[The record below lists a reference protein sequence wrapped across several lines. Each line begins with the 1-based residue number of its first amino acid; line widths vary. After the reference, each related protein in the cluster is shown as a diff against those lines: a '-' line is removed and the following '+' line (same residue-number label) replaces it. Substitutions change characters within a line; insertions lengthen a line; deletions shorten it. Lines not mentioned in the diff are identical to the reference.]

1 MNTQARIIIGV
12 LVAAVVGLGIT
23 VGVMAAG
30 DNDRG
35 GHMGRQVNL
44 GDGYGGMMQSMG
56 DMDSGGMLK
65 HMREA
70 LGEDGNQRMLD
81 HFRDH
86 RNGGPMAG
94 NAGVDQMMH
103 QMMDGM
109 MQRMPMDGGNMMP
122 GSGPGASKTATP

>member
-1 MNTQARIIIGV
+1 MNTQAKIIIGV
-12 LVAAVVGLGIT
+12 LVAAAVGLGVT

-35 GHMGRQVNL
+35 GHMARQIAS
-44 GDGYGGMMQSMG
+44 GDSYGGMMQSMG
-56 DMDSGGMLK
+56 DMDSDGMLE
-65 HMREA
+65 HMRDV

-86 RNGGPMAG
+86 RNGGPMTG
-94 NAGVDQMMH
+94 NAGIDEKMH

-109 MQRMPMDGGNMMP
+109 MQRMPMDGGNIMP
-122 GSGPGASKTATP
+122 GSGPGASK